1 MCRCLNFH
9 SESAEFVEV
18 GGYGLCTFHS
28 TENMEKEEKANFVIS
43 SAFLSVDGLAKLAL
57 HMFYT
62 VKAMERR
69 RRIFVKWFYN
79 LSTDGSTSVAVILW
93 AAQHF

>member
-1 MCRCLNFH
+1 MCRCLNFQ
-9 SESAEFVEV
+9 SESAELVEV
-18 GGYGLCTFHS
+18 GGYGLCTFHF

-43 SAFLSVDGLAKLAL
+43 SAFLSVDGLAKRAL

-62 VKAMERR
+62 DKAMERR

>member
-1 MCRCLNFH
+1 
-9 SESAEFVEV
+9 
-18 GGYGLCTFHS
+18 
-28 TENMEKEEKANFVIS
+28 MEKEEKANFVIS

-62 VKAMERR
+62 DKAMERR